1 MKNFLVLIPFL
12 CTLLFSQSIQVVDQF
27 HKNGLS
33 KVVHHYRE
41 SNNRLELFQK
51 TFYHSNGQKEK
62 EGTYFNGSKDGKWK
76 EWRKD
81 GTLMEEGNYENGD
94 KHGKWIHWGK
104 NGKRLKE
111 GKYVHG
117 EKDGVWVKFTHNGF
131 KLWEKNYYHGE
142 QIG

>member
-51 TFYHSNGQKEK
+51 TFYHSNVKKGK
-62 EGTYFNGSKDGKWK
+62 EGTYFNGSKDRKWK

-94 KHGKWIHWGK
+94 KHVKWIHWGK
-104 NGKRLKE
+104 NGKKLKE
-111 GKYVHG
+111 EKYVHV
-117 EKDGVWVKFTHNGF
+117 EKDGVWVKFTPNGF